1 MFNKTFFVA
10 LILCACY
17 LSATWARPQF
27 ADLPQLPVP
36 GLDSLPIGNVGG
48 AVGSALGAA
57 TGGLAAGGLTKSLS
71 SKLGQPKIL

>member
-17 LSATWARPQF
+17 LSATWARPQ
-27 ADLPQLPVP
+27 LPQLPVP
-36 GLDSLPIGNVGG
+36 GLDALPIGNVGG

-57 TGGLAAGGLTKSLS
+57 TGGLAAGSLVPKLTGP
-71 SKLGQPKIL
+71 LGQPKIL